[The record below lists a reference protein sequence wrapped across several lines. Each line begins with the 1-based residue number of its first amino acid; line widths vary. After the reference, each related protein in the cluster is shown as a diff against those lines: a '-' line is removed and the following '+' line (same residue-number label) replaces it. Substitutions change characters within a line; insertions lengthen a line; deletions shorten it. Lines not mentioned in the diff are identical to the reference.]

1 MAKYVAYP
9 NLAAEMA
16 RRGENAK
23 DLESLL
29 HTERS
34 AVFRKLQGKA
44 KWTLGDVEVLCE
56 HYKMDYYKLFKK
68 NEREVKRNEK
78 KNI

>member
-16 RRGENAK
+16 RRGETAK
-23 DLESLL
+23 DLEQIL

-34 AVFRKLQGKA
+34 AIFRKLQGKA
-44 KWTLGDVEVLCE
+44 RWTLGDAYELSE
-56 HYKMDYYKLFKK
+56 HYKMDCYKLFKK
-68 NEREVKRNEK
+68 NEKEK
-78 KNI
+78 KK